1 MSCSENNVI
10 EFASRASKQ
19 ESCAKPKLFCL
30 IDSEAGLL
38 NVVNRLVS
46 NYEIRTFSTIFNAL
60 QSLKNEIPAGVI
72 VQLHLKDENCFDF
85 LRMLSSNPTFSHIP
99 TITCCVADVFDKNI
113 EDYLVKVASFMGSH
127 LYISCAEFYSPA
139 LDLKVALGLDS
150 KIIPLAS

>member
-10 EFASRASKQ
+10 EFAIRASKP
-19 ESCAKPKLFCL
+19 EAGAKPKLLCL
-30 IDSEAGLL
+30 IDSETGRL
-38 NVVNRLVS
+38 NLVDRLVS
-46 NYEIRTFSTIFNAL
+46 NYEIKTFSTIFNAL

-85 LRMLSSNPTFSHIP
+85 LRMLASNPNFSQIP

-113 EDYLVKVASFMGSH
+113 EDYLIKVASFMGSH

-139 LDLKVALGLDS
+139 LALKVTFGLDS